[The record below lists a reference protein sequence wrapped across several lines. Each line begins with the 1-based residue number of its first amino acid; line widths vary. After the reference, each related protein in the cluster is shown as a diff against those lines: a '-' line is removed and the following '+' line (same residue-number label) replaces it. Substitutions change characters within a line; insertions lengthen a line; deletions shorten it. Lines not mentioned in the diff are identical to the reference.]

1 MSNGNRSCL
10 HTDLVPEPGVDETI
24 ESLKAPFDDER
35 LDTLLTEV
43 GDELREGSL
52 AGEYDTLGIG
62 AVPMA
67 DGELRMLTG
76 VGGMA
81 YQDGILLSPQLM
93 TEHLRVF
100 VRNLQGLSV
109 VIDEAIGRLRPL
121 QDDIGTMLT
130 MIGKETTVQP
140 LALFLQ
146 DANSDINASI
156 A

>member
-1 MSNGNRSCL
+1 MVSVIPALYLMIYTGLSRQVGSWGTTSNGNRSCL
-10 HTDLVPEPGVDETI
+10 HADLVPEPGVDEAI

-76 VGGMA
+76 IGGMA
-81 YQDGILLSPQLM
+81 YQDGIL
-93 TEHLRVF
+93 V
-100 VRNLQGLSV
+100 
-109 VIDEAIGRLRPL
+109 
-121 QDDIGTMLT
+121 GT
-130 MIGKETTVQP
+130 
-140 LALFLQ
+140 
-146 DANSDINASI
+146 
-156 A
+156 